1 VCAIITERSTSGAPR
16 VKPAPQQETTMLTLA
31 DSVALRALYL
41 AAVLGM
47 GGAGLLTMFTPNLA
61 ARRIYYD
68 AVEVNVYLRLLG
80 AFQLSLG
87 LMAVVGLARPVAMAS
102 ILLVQLAAMALWVAA
117 GAVPAILTG
126 KRDTALL
133 FMTILFTVWSLGL
146 VFLFPFTAVFG

>member
-1 VCAIITERSTSGAPR
+1 MGEPHL
-16 VKPAPQQETTMLTLA
+16 ETAMLTLA
-31 DSVALRALYL
+31 DAVALRALYL

-47 GGAGLLTMFTPNLA
+47 GGAGLLTMFTPKLA
-61 ARRIYYD
+61 ARRIFYD

-87 LMAVVGLARPVAMAS
+87 LAALIGLARPVEMAA

-126 KRDTALL
+126 KRETALL
-133 FMTILFTVWSLGL
+133 FMTILFTVWSLAI
-146 VFLFPFTAVFG
+146 VFLFPFAAVFG